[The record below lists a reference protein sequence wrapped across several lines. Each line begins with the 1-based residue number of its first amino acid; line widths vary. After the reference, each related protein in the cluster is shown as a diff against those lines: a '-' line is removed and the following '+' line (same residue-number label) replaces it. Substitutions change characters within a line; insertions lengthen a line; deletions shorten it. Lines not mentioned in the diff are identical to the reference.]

1 MFVFN
6 DAASFHYKFE
16 QSGRYWNQ
24 LLEFFFFCLFGFMRK
39 METYCNKLNNIHIF
53 TSCCL

>member
-24 LLEFFFFCLFGFMRK
+24 LLEYFFFLFVWFHEKNG
-39 METYCNKLNNIHIF
+39 NVLQ
-53 TSCCL
+53 